1 LLARGQ
7 GDHRHRRT
15 AALTECQE
23 LTRRKSKRP
32 TEAFICIALFWLF
45 FVLVLSI
52 AVLVLSAAVLVL
64 VIDPQGILN
73 LRFGNTIESHCHPR

>member
-45 FVLVLSI
+45 FVLVLS
-52 AVLVLSAAVLVL
+52 AAVLVL

>member
-1 LLARGQ
+1 L
-7 GDHRHRRT
+7 HR
-15 AALTECQE
+15 
-23 LTRRKSKRP
+23 
-32 TEAFICIALFWLF
+32 FFWLF
-45 FVLVLSI
+45 FVLVLSA

>member
-52 AVLVLSAAVLVL
+52 AVLVF